1 MPDLKVAIE
10 LRSLRQP
17 FKQALHTAARLGATG
32 VEIDARED
40 IKPQEFSQTARR
52 QLRKMLEDL
61 GLKVA
66 ALSFHT
72 RRGYNVAD
80 DLDRR
85 VAATKAALDF
95 AYSLGA
101 SVVVNHVGRVPEE
114 PNTEGWDLL
123 VDVLRDLGN
132 YSQRA
137 GAWLAAQT
145 GSESAADLKRLFDVL
160 PEGSVGIDLDPG
172 NMIINGYN
180 PAEVI
185 EQLGQH
191 IIYVHARDGVRD
203 PGRRRGLEVPLGR
216 GSADF
221 PQLLGMLEEREY
233 RGWFSIMRQRSEDPL
248 TEIGA
253 AVQYLKN
260 L

>member
-1 MPDLKVAIE
+1 MPELKVAIE

-32 VEIDARED
+32 VEIDARD
-40 IKPQEFSQTARR
+40 DVKPHEFSNTARR

-85 VAATKAALDF
+85 VDATKAAMEF

-114 PNTEGWDLL
+114 SDTGAWNLL
-123 VDVLRDLGN
+123 VDVLRDLGEH
-132 YSQRA
+132 SQRA

-145 GSESAADLKRLFDVL
+145 GSESAADLKRLFDAL
-160 PEGSVGIDLDPG
+160 PEGSLGIDLDPG
-172 NMIINGYN
+172 NLIINGFS
-180 PAEVI
+180 PADVV

-191 IIYVHARDGVRD
+191 IVYVHARDGARD
-203 PGRRRGLEVPLGR
+203 PAKRRGLEVPLGR

-221 PQLLGMLEEREY
+221 PQLLGMLEERGY
-233 RGWFSIMRQRSEDPL
+233 RGWFSIMRQRSDDPL